1 MMVAVTDEMI
11 SVTATILYKKKRLP
25 PAHMRDSRSLT

>member
-11 SVTATILYKKKRLP
+11 SVTATILYKKKDGCHQHICVTTAR
-25 PAHMRDSRSLT
+25 

>member
-11 SVTATILYKKKRLP
+11 SVTATILYKKSGCHQHICVTTAR
-25 PAHMRDSRSLT
+25 